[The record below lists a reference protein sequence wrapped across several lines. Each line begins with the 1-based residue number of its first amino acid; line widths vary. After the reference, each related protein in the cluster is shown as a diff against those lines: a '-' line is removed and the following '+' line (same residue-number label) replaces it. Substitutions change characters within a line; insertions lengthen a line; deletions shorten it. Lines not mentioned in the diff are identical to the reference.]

1 MTDEAVDDEVD
12 AGVENVERVGE
23 VGETSDPEA
32 GQEGVADPSI
42 SSEKI
47 AADNVVQVGE
57 LPDVDYN
64 SGRLATQEHE
74 DDAEEDQ
81 GEIPFLP
88 LNLWPVPLYLAAL
101 FVDVHDDLGL
111 NDHGN
116 DGDDGGHHDPGAYDV
131 VLDVVAVDPKFCFP
145 VSEDLLWSGGRIMFN
160 PDKLRL
166 EELWNV
172 EEEGEN
178 DDGKDIIPTLSGVR
192 RTGERITNTYTIF
205 LWNLM
210 EP

>member
-1 MTDEAVDDEVD
+1 MLKNCICGIVGSHRLIRGAVGSHNLGLSDYFEKLSPESVSDEAVDDKVD

-57 LPDVDYN
+57 LPDVDNN

-74 DDAEEDQ
+74 HDAEEDQ

-88 LNLWPVPLYLAAL
+88 LNLWPIPLDFATL
-101 FVDVHDDLGL
+101 FVDVQDDLGVE
-111 NDHGN
+111 NKHGE
-116 DGDDGGHHDPGAYDV
+116 DRDDGGHHDPGAYDV
-131 VLDVVAVDPKFCFP
+131 VLDVVAVDPKF
-145 VSEDLLWSGGRIMFN
+145 
-160 PDKLRL
+160 
-166 EELWNV
+166 
-172 EEEGEN
+172 
-178 DDGKDIIPTLSGVR
+178 
-192 RTGERITNTYTIF
+192 
-205 LWNLM
+205 
-210 EP
+210 

>member
-1 MTDEAVDDEVD
+1 MPDEAVDDEVD

-32 GQEGVADPSI
+32 GQEGGADLSI

-57 LPDVDYN
+57 LPDVDNN

-88 LNLWPVPLYLAAL
+88 LNLWPVPLDLAAL
-101 FVDVHDDLGL
+101 FVDV
-111 NDHGN
+111 
-116 DGDDGGHHDPGAYDV
+116 
-131 VLDVVAVDPKFCFP
+131 
-145 VSEDLLWSGGRIMFN
+145 
-160 PDKLRL
+160 
-166 EELWNV
+166 
-172 EEEGEN
+172 
-178 DDGKDIIPTLSGVR
+178 
-192 RTGERITNTYTIF
+192 
-205 LWNLM
+205 
-210 EP
+210 